1 MSNPEIVIVGG
12 GIAGLCCARRLY
24 QEGIPS
30 LILEGSDSIGGRIRT
45 DSVDGFLL
53 DRGFQ
58 TLLTSYPEA
67 QKFLDF
73 PSLDLHSFF
82 PGALIRLDEGFR
94 KLSDPWKSPMK
105 VAHQLFSSVGSLQD
119 KLRIAN
125 LRRRVLSASL
135 DDLLTAPETT
145 TLAALQNSGFSPAI
159 IEQFFRPFFGGVF
172 LEPDLQTSSR
182 LFHFLFR
189 MFATGKASLPGS
201 GMERIPHSIA
211 LGLPH
216 ASILVDARVS
226 KIEASGV
233 ILEDGERIPAKT
245 VVVATEGPQAA
256 RLLNQIPRP
265 TSRSVTCLYFAADKS
280 PLTDP
285 ILVVNSTGR
294 GPINHF
300 CVPSQIAPSYS
311 PSGAVLLSVTVLGK
325 HKQHYEPLETAVRT
339 QLYEWFGSES
349 LGWKHLKTYNILH
362 ALPAQEPPTT
372 TSLTRTTQLN
382 RGLYVCG
389 DYTDIASINGAM
401 ASGRRAAE
409 AIIQDSRQ

>member
-1 MSNPEIVIVGG
+1 MSNPEIVIIGG
-12 GIAGLCCARRLY
+12 GIAGLCCARRLH
-24 QEGIPS
+24 QEGFPS

-82 PGALIRLDEGFR
+82 PGALMRLNEGFH

-105 VAHQLFSSVGSLQD
+105 VAQQLFSSVGSLQD
-119 KLRIAN
+119 KLRIAK

-145 TLAALQNSGFSPAI
+145 TLAALQNSGFSPDI

-189 MFATGKASLPGS
+189 MFATGKASLPAL
-201 GMERIPHSIA
+201 GMERIPQSIA
-211 LGLPH
+211 SGLPQG
-216 ASILVDARVS
+216 SILVDARVS

-233 ILEDGERIPAKT
+233 ILEAGERIPAKT

-256 RLLNQIPRP
+256 RLLSQIPRP

-280 PLTDP
+280 PLTEP
-285 ILVVNSTGR
+285 ILVVNSTGK

-300 CVPSQIAPSYS
+300 CVPSQIAPSYA
-311 PSGAVLLSVTVLGK
+311 PSGAFLLSVTVLGK

-382 RGLYVCG
+382 RGLYICG

-409 AIIQDSRQ
+409 AIIQDLRQ